1 MSDEEEYSEE
11 EIIEEEEEE
20 VAAEESAAP
29 AEPAAEAETA
39 EAEVEEEEAP
49 VEDAPAPEER
59 KARPPPPPEKE
70 VDPTTLTEAEQA
82 MLAAKKR
89 HEEEEAAR
97 SQEVEARRKQELATV
112 DEELRALKERQIER
126 KKQREV
132 EEAEMAERRRKDE
145 QRRREEEEARK
156 AKIEAQKRA
165 KEEEKLKRQQVMAG
179 AFVNTSANVGRK
191 KERTEEQH
199 QEAKR
204 NYIASLQNSKQDVSN
219 LLPNDLKAKIKQLH
233 SRILKLES
241 DKYDLEKRHERQDY
255 DLKELNERTS
265 QAARKKAIAMGVDPE
280 EGESSGIR
288 PPKINV
294 ASKYDRRV
302 DHRGYGDRREL
313 FENPFQRPD
322 PAIVHG
328 SGRPPPEWGRKN
340 LEELEQL
347 RKNLE
352 PFRYQE
358 QVKAEGEA
366 ARPPVP
372 VIPLQ
377 IPAENE
383 AAPAPAE

>member
-11 EIIEEEEEE
+11 EVIEEEEEE
-20 VAAEESAAP
+20 EEAPAEENAAAP
-29 AEPAAEAETA
+29 APEAETA
-39 EAEVEEEEAP
+39 EAEPEADAP
-49 VEDAPAPEER
+49 IEDAPAPEER
-59 KARPPPPPEKE
+59 KTRPPPPPEKE
-70 VDPTTLTEAEQA
+70 VDPSTLTEAEQA

-97 SQEVEARRKQELATV
+97 SQEAEARRQQELATV

-126 KKQREV
+126 KKQREI

-179 AFVNTSANVGRK
+179 AFVNTSANIGRK
-191 KERTEEQH
+191 KEKTEEQR

-204 NYIASLQNSKQDVSN
+204 AYIASIQNKPDISN

-233 SRILKLES
+233 ARILKLES

-265 QAARKKAIAMGVDPE
+265 QAARKKAIAMGVEAE
-280 EGESSGIR
+280 EAEASSGGVVR

-313 FENPFQRPD
+313 FEHPVVKPE
-322 PAIVHG
+322 PPIAHG

-340 LEELEQL
+340 VEELEQL

-366 ARPPVP
+366 AKPPVP
-372 VIPLQ
+372 IIPLQ
-377 IPAENE
+377 IPSESE
-383 AAPAPAE
+383 AVAPKE